1 MSQNDELKR
10 LAESLPQLPWS
21 YEANGFI
28 LAWDGTERSRCEN
41 VGGFYC
47 VCEGVSNFREY
58 LLALEP
64 AKVLALIAENERLT
78 NRLEVDP
85 RHDYDGISTRDATVH
100 VLAMI
105 AEIERLKKFEDW
117 FSRLETATTAIDES
131 FRDERDL
138 ALFSVFWAA
147 RLFMVPTEVI
157 ESGDE
162 DYCEKLIR
170 SGAETLMVGGR
181 RLRDAAEKDEK
192 GKPVIPFDWQYR
204 SARELA
210 Q

>member
-1 MSQNDELKR
+1 MTDYTDLKNAAER
-10 LAESLPQLPWS
+10 LIALKASDCASADVHMTWLTLCNM
-21 YEANGFI
+21 A
-28 LAWDGTERSRCEN
+28 
-41 VGGFYC
+41 
-47 VCEGVSNFREY
+47 FREQ
-58 LLALEP
+58 AEP
-64 AKVLALIAENERLT
+64 
-78 NRLEVDP
+78 
-85 RHDYDGISTRDATVH
+85 VH

>member
-1 MSQNDELKR
+1 MTTALDLPNMKILLNACLAENCETPKAFRKAVDELFEVFSVETI
-10 LAESLPQLPWS
+10 AS
-21 YEANGFI
+21 
-28 LAWDGTERSRCEN
+28 
-41 VGGFYC
+41 
-47 VCEGVSNFREY
+47 
-58 LLALEP
+58 
-64 AKVLALIAENERLT
+64 LIAE
-78 NRLEVDP
+78 V
-85 RHDYDGISTRDATVH
+85 
-100 VLAMI
+100 
-105 AEIERLKKFEDW
+105 ERLKKFEDW
-117 FSRLETATTAIDES
+117 FSRLEAATTAIDES

-192 GKPVIPFDWQYR
+192 GKPVIPFDWHYR

>member
-1 MSQNDELKR
+1 MSDYSKLKE
-10 LAESLPQLPWS
+10 LAEAASEGSWVQDAFEVVSDGIEDRRVARCSWLTDAQ
-21 YEANGFI
+21 YIAAANP
-28 LAWDGTERSRCEN
+28 
-41 VGGFYC
+41 V
-47 VCEGVSNFREY
+47 V
-58 LLALEP
+58 
-64 AKVLALIAENERLT
+64 VLGLIAEN
-78 NRLEVDP
+78 
-85 RHDYDGISTRDATVH
+85 
-100 VLAMI
+100 
-105 AEIERLKKFEDW
+105 ERLKKFEDW

>member
-1 MSQNDELKR
+1 MSDYSELKMIAGACQQHQPLR
-10 LAESLPQLPWS
+10 FMPSHGALYIRNDNGIVFDVHQNRSFPEFMAQNKDYADLVLA
-21 YEANGFI
+21 AN
-28 LAWDGTERSRCEN
+28 
-41 VGGFYC
+41 
-47 VCEGVSNFREY
+47 
-58 LLALEP
+58 P
-64 AKVLALIAENERLT
+64 AAVLALIAEN
-78 NRLEVDP
+78 
-85 RHDYDGISTRDATVH
+85 
-100 VLAMI
+100 
-105 AEIERLKKFEDW
+105 ERLKKFEDW

-138 ALFSVFWAA
+138 ALFNVFWAA
-147 RLFMVPTEVI
+147 RLFMAPTEVI

-162 DYCEKLIR
+162 DYCEKIIR

-192 GKPVIPFDWQYR
+192 GKPIIPFDWQYR